1 MGDLKMLAEELKK
14 APLLRFVGEEKVWD
28 PLKGEWVSVSVY
40 ELTIVSGSGQEDT
53 SQDKER

>member
-28 PLKGEWVSVSVY
+28 PLLGEWVSVPVY
-40 ELTIVSGSGQEDT
+40 ELVSGCSQEEV